1 MATRVNVS
9 KFLRRFSR
17 LVEELGPGEAL
28 IVTRR
33 GEAVGEFVRMRGPRR
48 VAMPDFEKLASWP
61 GIPASVG
68 DELFARI
75 MRDM

>member
-1 MATRVNVS
+1 
-9 KFLRRFSR
+9 
-17 LVEELGPGEAL
+17 
-28 IVTRR
+28 
-33 GEAVGEFVRMRGPRR
+33 
-48 VAMPDFEKLASWP
+48 MPDFEKLASWP